1 MERNILQY
9 AGFPDHLLLLGDTT
23 GGDVRDRVTRQPIDA
38 DIPCLL
44 RSELASE
51 LGANCP
57 EKAVGRCRS
66 ARRLPKI
73 CLSP

>member
-44 RSELASE
+44 RSDRASE
-51 LGANCP
+51 RGGGELSR
-57 EKAVGRCRS
+57 ESGRS
-66 ARRLPKI
+66 V
-73 CLSP
+73 